1 MENENRRKFISW
13 RRVSTKK
20 QGQSGLGLEAQKDII
35 DYFVKAE
42 NGVII
47 ADYVEV
53 YTGTDLEGCKELQ
66 KAMAHCKEIGA
77 TLIIAKTDRF
87 RNTIEALQT
96 YDDMNGN
103 IYFCDLPHTDKF
115 TLTLFFALSER
126 EALMVSIRTK
136 AALKAKAERGETWDR
151 KGRETIHKAVIQSAR
166 MRVERAKNDTNNVF
180 FKDYMEIFESNN
192 GIVLGAGVDNKYFEM
207 LSNDLNKM
215 GKKTSKGNNWSA
227 KLCRDTA
234 YRIKKRFGLKW

>member
-1 MENENRRKFISW
+1 MENTAKKFISW

-20 QGQSGLGLEAQKDII
+20 QGKSGLGLEAQKDII

-42 NGVII
+42 KGVLI

-53 YTGTDLEGCKELQ
+53 YTGKDLEGCKELQ
-66 KAMAHCKEIGA
+66 KAMEHCKQIGA

-103 IYFCDLPHTDKF
+103 IYFCDLPYSDKF
-115 TLTLFFALSER
+115 TLTLFFSLAER

-136 AALKAKAERGETWDR
+136 AALKAKAARGETWDR
-151 KGRETIHKAVIQSAR
+151 KGRQTIHIASKESAKARI
-166 MRVERAKNDTNNVF
+166 ERAKEDKTNVF
-180 FKDYMEIFESNN
+180 FKTCMERIESKHGITFGKGCGAQWFE
-192 GIVLGAGVDNKYFEM
+192 LLAEE
-207 LSNDLNKM
+207 LNAYNVT
-215 GKKTSKGNNWSA
+215 TSSGLKWDIIRA
-227 KLCRDTA
+227 RTVA
-234 YRIKKRFGLKW
+234 YKIKKRYGLVW